1 MKSFRELRVWQAAM
15 ELVEKIYQVTKE
27 FPKEELY
34 GLTSQVRRAAVS
46 VPSNIAEGHTR
57 EHLKEYLHHISM
69 VQASLAE
76 VDTQL
81 EIGKR
86 LRYISAGRL
95 STIQADLSSLGKQM
109 YSLRNALLR
118 KSTPQQ

>member
-1 MKSFRELRVWQAAM
+1 MSGVG
-15 ELVEKIYQVTKE
+15 EKKQKPHNKE
-27 FPKEELY
+27 KNPKEELY

-46 VPSNIAEGHTR
+46 VPSNIAELHTR

-69 VQASLAE
+69 AQASLAE

-81 EIGKR
+81 EIRKR